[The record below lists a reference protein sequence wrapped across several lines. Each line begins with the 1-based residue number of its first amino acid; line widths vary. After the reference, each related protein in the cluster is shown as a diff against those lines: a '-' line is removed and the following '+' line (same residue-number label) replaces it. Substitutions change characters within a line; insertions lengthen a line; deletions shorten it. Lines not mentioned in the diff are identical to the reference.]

1 MTRINIITKLLV
13 SLAVFYYVFDY
24 FTVPTFLYVAVT
36 AAVATAAVVSLRATM
51 VIWVTVLVMLSF
63 AGNRRKSLVKR
74 EDPVDVLVEY
84 VKYFLETGVDSET
97 VLSNIRNRPSIHDY
111 PSQNKRKINQK
122 KNLSGEGTFETT
134 PPTAAKKVKLP

>member
-74 EDPVDVLVEY
+74 GRRIIFDVVWH
-84 VKYFLETGVDSET
+84 FLRVSFI
-97 VLSNIRNRPSIHDY
+97 S
-111 PSQNKRKINQK
+111 QK
-122 KNLSGEGTFETT
+122 KRNQLH
-134 PPTAAKKVKLP
+134 